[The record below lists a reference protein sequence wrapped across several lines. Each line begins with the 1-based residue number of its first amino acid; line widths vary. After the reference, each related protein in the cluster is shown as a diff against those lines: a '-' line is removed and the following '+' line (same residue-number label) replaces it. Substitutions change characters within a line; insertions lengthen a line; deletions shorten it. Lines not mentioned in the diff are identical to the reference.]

1 MLKYTCYKFTDNKWF
16 IGKSNIKKP
25 KYINKEIQMLKYLSS
40 YKKELFFG
48 PILKLIEAIIEV
60 GLPYIIANIINN
72 LEVTNNNL
80 IIKYTVIMI
89 IMIIVGLV
97 CAISA
102 QYIAAKTSQ
111 GFGTNLRNET
121 FSHVLKLSNRQIE
134 KLGSSAIVNRITNDV
149 LNLEVA
155 VAMFI
160 RLVIRVPFIFIGSL
174 IMVGT
179 LNIKI
184 AKILLISTI
193 LLGIS
198 IYVIIK
204 KASKFQKLANEKLD
218 KISLKVKENLVNVRA
233 VRSFCSQNKEKKKFE
248 EANNQKYKLDKKA
261 NIFSNLLNPI
271 SMIILDITI
280 AFILYNGVIEINIG
294 NLSKG
299 SLIAI
304 INYISQMIL
313 AVVVLS
319 NLITIYTKSF
329 VSSKRIKEIL
339 SINPDLTNNEIK
351 EHLKQF
357 EDNDIAVEFKN
368 VYFEYE
374 KDKPFLKNINLQISN
389 KEKIGIIGLT
399 GSGKSTLLQ
408 LINRNYD
415 VTKGEIKVFNQDITL
430 YNLKQLKNNIKLIE
444 QKPSFFSNTIEENVK
459 MGKDISKQEL
469 IEALKK
475 SDSYEF
481 IEKMKDGIYTKLE
494 NNANNLSGG
503 QKQRISISRAFVG
516 DAKILLLDDTTNALD
531 YKTESNVLNN
541 LFEYVDEKNI
551 TLFITSQ
558 RISTVSKCDK
568 IIVMKNGKIESIGT
582 HEELLKKSKIYIQIA
597 KMNEKAQ

>member
-1 MLKYTCYKFTDNKWF
+1 
-16 IGKSNIKKP
+16 
-25 KYINKEIQMLKYLSS
+25 MLKYLSS

-60 GLPYIIANIINN
+60 GFPYIIANIINN
-72 LEVTNNNL
+72 LENTNTSL
-80 IIKYTVIMI
+80 IIKYTIIMI
-89 IMIIVGLV
+89 IMVIVGLV

-111 GFGTNLRNET
+111 GIGTNLRNET

-134 KLGSSAIVNRITNDV
+134 KIGSSVIVNRITNDI
-149 LNLEVA
+149 LNLELA

-174 IMVGT
+174 IMVGI
-179 LNIKI
+179 LNDKI

-198 IYVIIK
+198 IYFIIK

-218 KISLKVKENLVNVRA
+218 KISLKVKENLVNDRA
-233 VRSFCSQNKEKKKFE
+233 VRSFCSQNKEKQKFE
-248 EANNQKYKLDKKA
+248 YINNHKYKLDKKA

-271 SMIILDITI
+271 SMLILDITI
-280 AFILYNGVIEINIG
+280 AVILYSGVIQINIG
-294 NLSKG
+294 NLSNG

-313 AVVVLS
+313 AVIVLS

-329 VSSKRIKEIL
+329 VSLKRVKQIL
-339 SINPDLTNNEIK
+339 SLKPDMTNTESLETFKN
-351 EHLKQF
+351 
-357 EDNDIAVEFKN
+357 NDISVEFKN

-374 KDKPFLKNINLQISN
+374 KDKPFLKNINLQIFSN
-389 KEKIGIIGLT
+389 EKIGIIGLT

-415 VTKGEIKVFNQDITL
+415 VTKGKINIFNKDIKSYRL
-430 YNLKQLKNNIKLIE
+430 EQLKNKIKLIE
-444 QKPSFFSNTIEENVK
+444 QKTSFFTNTIEENVK
-459 MGKDISKQEL
+459 IDKNISKQDV

-475 SDSYEF
+475 SKSYEF
-481 IEKMKDGIYTKLE
+481 IEKMKDGIYTNLE

-516 DAKILLLDDTTNALD
+516 DAKILILDDTTNALD
-531 YKTESNVLNN
+531 YKTESQVLNN
-541 LFEYVDEKNI
+541 LFEYANKKNI
-551 TLFITSQ
+551 TVFISSQ
-558 RISTVSKCDK
+558 RISTVSKCDR
-568 IIVMKNGKIESIGT
+568 IIVMENGKIENVGT
-582 HEELLKKSKIYIQIA
+582 HEELLKKSEIYNQIA
-597 KMNEKAQ
+597 KISWRGAGN

>member
-1 MLKYTCYKFTDNKWF
+1 
-16 IGKSNIKKP
+16 
-25 KYINKEIQMLKYLSS
+25 MLKYLSS

-60 GLPYIIANIINN
+60 GFPYIIANIINN
-72 LEVTNNNL
+72 LENTNTSL
-80 IIKYTVIMI
+80 IIKYTIIMI
-89 IMIIVGLV
+89 IMVIVGLV

-111 GFGTNLRNET
+111 GIGTNLRNET

-134 KLGSSAIVNRITNDV
+134 KIGSSVIVNRITNDI
-149 LNLEVA
+149 LNLELA

-174 IMVGT
+174 IMVGI
-179 LNIKI
+179 LNDKI

-198 IYVIIK
+198 IYFIIK

-233 VRSFCSQNKEKKKFE
+233 VRSFCSQNKEKQKFE
-248 EANNQKYKLDKKA
+248 DTNNHKYKLDKKA

-271 SMIILDITI
+271 SMLILDITI
-280 AFILYNGVIEINIG
+280 VVILYSGVIQINIG
-294 NLSKG
+294 NLSNG

-313 AVVVLS
+313 AVIVLS

-329 VSSKRIKEIL
+329 VSLKRVKQIL
-339 SINPDLTNNEIK
+339 LLKPDMTNTESLEKFKN
-351 EHLKQF
+351 
-357 EDNDIAVEFKN
+357 NDISVEFKN

-374 KDKPFLKNINLQISN
+374 KDKPFLKNINLQIFSN
-389 KEKIGIIGLT
+389 EKIGIIGLT

-415 VTKGEIKVFNQDITL
+415 VTKGKINIFNKDIKSYKL
-430 YNLKQLKNNIKLIE
+430 EQLKNNIKLIE
-444 QKPSFFSNTIEENVK
+444 QKPSFFTNTIKENVK
-459 MGKDISKQEL
+459 MGKNISKQEV

-475 SDSYEF
+475 SESYEF
-481 IEKMKDGIYTKLE
+481 IEKMKDGIYTNLE

-516 DAKILLLDDTTNALD
+516 DVKILLLDDTTNALD
-531 YKTESNVLNN
+531 YKTESQVLNN
-541 LFEYVDEKNI
+541 LFEYVNEKNI
-551 TLFITSQ
+551 TLFISSQ
-558 RISTVSKCDK
+558 RISTVSKCDR
-568 IIVMKNGKIESIGT
+568 IIVMENGKIENIGT
-582 HEELLKKSKIYIQIA
+582 HEELLKKSEIYSQIA
-597 KMNEKAQ
+597 KISWRGYGD

>member
-1 MLKYTCYKFTDNKWF
+1 
-16 IGKSNIKKP
+16 
-25 KYINKEIQMLKYLSS
+25 MLKYLSS

-60 GLPYIIANIINN
+60 GFPYIIANIINN
-72 LEVTNNNL
+72 LENTNTSL
-80 IIKYTVIMI
+80 IIKYTIIMI
-89 IMIIVGLV
+89 IMVIVGLV

-111 GFGTNLRNET
+111 GIGTNLRNET

-134 KLGSSAIVNRITNDV
+134 KIGSSVIVNRITNDI
-149 LNLEVA
+149 LNLELA

-174 IMVGT
+174 IMVGI
-179 LNIKI
+179 LNDKI

-198 IYVIIK
+198 IYFIIK

-233 VRSFCSQNKEKKKFE
+233 VRSFCSQNKEKQKFE
-248 EANNQKYKLDKKA
+248 DTNNHKYKLDKKA

-271 SMIILDITI
+271 SMLILDITI
-280 AFILYNGVIEINIG
+280 AVILYSGVIQINIG
-294 NLSKG
+294 NLSNG

-313 AVVVLS
+313 AVIVLS

-329 VSSKRIKEIL
+329 VSLKRVKQIL
-339 SINPDLTNNEIK
+339 SLKPDMTNTESLETFKN
-351 EHLKQF
+351 
-357 EDNDIAVEFKN
+357 NDISVEFKN

-374 KDKPFLKNINLQISN
+374 KDKPFLKNINLQIFSN
-389 KEKIGIIGLT
+389 EKIGIIGLT

-415 VTKGEIKVFNQDITL
+415 VTKGKINIFNKDIKSYRL
-430 YNLKQLKNNIKLIE
+430 EQLKNKIKLIE
-444 QKPSFFSNTIEENVK
+444 QKTSFFTNTIEENVK
-459 MGKDISKQEL
+459 
-469 IEALKK
+469 
-475 SDSYEF
+475 
-481 IEKMKDGIYTKLE
+481 
-494 NNANNLSGG
+494 
-503 QKQRISISRAFVG
+503 R
-516 DAKILLLDDTTNALD
+516 
-531 YKTESNVLNN
+531 
-541 LFEYVDEKNI
+541 
-551 TLFITSQ
+551 
-558 RISTVSKCDK
+558 
-568 IIVMKNGKIESIGT
+568 
-582 HEELLKKSKIYIQIA
+582 
-597 KMNEKAQ
+597 